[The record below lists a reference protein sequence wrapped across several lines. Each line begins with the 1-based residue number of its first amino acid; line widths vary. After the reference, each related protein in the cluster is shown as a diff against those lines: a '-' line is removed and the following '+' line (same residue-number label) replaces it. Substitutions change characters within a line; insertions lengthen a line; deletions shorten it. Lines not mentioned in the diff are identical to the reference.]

1 MLQRVVLFLTAL
13 FLSLTAGRAFWVSLG
28 ENPFNMSGS
37 TYVEFF
43 QQLDQRIAI
52 PIAITGIGGT
62 FLAGIA
68 AAVYRA
74 HRRVR
79 YLLLLAFGLS
89 LAASVVTATVNVPIN
104 LEVATWSPHA
114 LPPGYEDLL
123 RRWWQWHQARLVGMM
138 AATGLVYSAMLT
150 VGSGRNAA

>member
-1 MLQRVVLFLTAL
+1 MLQRVTLFLAAL

-28 ENPFNMSGS
+28 ENPFNMAGS

-62 FLAGIA
+62 LLAGIA
-68 AAVYRA
+68 AAVSRA
-74 HRRVR
+74 QRRVLC
-79 YLLLLAFGLS
+79 LLLLAFAFSLS
-89 LAASVVTATVNVPIN
+89 ASVVTAIVNVPIN
-104 LEVATWSPHA
+104 LEVADWNPDA

-123 RRWWQWHQARLVGMM
+123 RRWWQWRQARLVGML
-138 AATGLVYSAMLT
+138 AASCLVFAAMLT
-150 VGSGRNAA
+150 VGSGRNST